1 MFYNI
6 YIAHNKDIKIMVQ
19 SVSSSSTAMNV
30 YEVTGDVKT
39 AMTVQMMQEMQQSQ
53 QIAGSIIQDTAEISQ
68 EAMAAYQA
76 EG

>member
-6 YIAHNKDIKIMVQ
+6 YRAHNKDIKIMVQ
-19 SVSSSSTAMNV
+19 SVSSSSTAMSV
-30 YEVTGDVKT
+30 YEATGDVKT

>member
-19 SVSSSSTAMNV
+19 SVSSSSTAMSV
-30 YEVTGDVKT
+30 YEATGDVKT